1 MSGIKINW
9 NPPQGAESV
18 KSIKHVNVGTVGHV
32 DHGRVL
38 QYTGRRGYTPNMEDI
53 SWYTPHIKHYGN
65 PFQPEWIYWM
75 DGLVCVAGRILHDAN
90 IYDAEN
96 PSGKVTL
103 DPGYSPMI
111 INPKDKHYYA
121 LHDQKSHHLLNE
133 FVAQCDP
140 GYISDTDRVYRR
152 ERNKQRLVTDRKSIV
167 PSRRSIQ
174 WAIEMRNWK
183 DKDLFKILGMKQ
195 FTPAQLEA
203 LRWKRTDA

>member
-18 KSIKHVNVGTVGHV
+18 KSIKHVNVGTVGHI

-38 QYTGRRGYTPNMEDI
+38 MYSGERGYRSALENYPSNVPSIRWYTGTPR
-53 SWYTPHIKHYGN
+53 
-65 PFQPEWIYWM
+65 PEWIYWL
-75 DGLVCVAGRILHDAN
+75 DGLVYVGGRILHDSG
-90 IYDAEN
+90 IYNVEN
-96 PSGKVTL
+96 PSAQVAI
-103 DPGYSPMI
+103 DPGYTPMI
-111 INPKDKHYYA
+111 INPKGKHYYA
-121 LHDQKSHHLLNE
+121 LHDQKAHHLLNE

-140 GYISDTDRVYRR
+140 GYLSATDMVYRR
-152 ERNKQRLVTDRKSIV
+152 ERNKERLVADRKSIV
-167 PSRRSIQ
+167 PTRRAIQ